1 MQGIIEFLDKV
12 NWPQM
17 TEAFLTTLIISLI
30 VTFAALIIGL
40 ILGITMHITGKDGL
54 FPNRPLYLIQ
64 SVIVNILRAVPF
76 MILIIVLLPFTKI
89 ITGTIVGPVAAL
101 PALIISAT
109 PFYARM
115 VLMALQEV
123 DGGVVEAAQAMG
135 AKPRQII
142 FKVLIP
148 ESLPALLSGITI
160 TAISIVGLSTVAG
173 AIGAGGL
180 GNIAYIAGFQ
190 TNNNAITV
198 VATILSLVIVFA
210 FQFIGEHISK
220 AVDKR

>member
-17 TEAFLTTLIISLI
+17 TEAFFTTLFISLI
-30 VTFAALIIGL
+30 VTFAALVIGL

-76 MILIIVLLPFTKI
+76 MILIIVLLPFTKV

-115 VLMALQEV
+115 VLMALREV

-210 FQFIGEHISK
+210 FQFIGESISK

>member
-1 MQGIIEFLDKV
+1 MIEFLDKV